1 MDGSLD
7 LQRTGMAGGSGLLLL
22 GKNSGIIIL
31 DNKPREGAYFFPPIC
46 KPNLETRFGDVVTMA
61 PWVVRGWNLTHFFA
75 MKTVF
80 ISYAPFVTLQDHDL
94 LFRCH
99 FGTIVRIVDLNA
111 ENHH

>member
-1 MDGSLD
+1 MEK
-7 LQRTGMAGGSGLLLL
+7 RMAGGSGLLLL

-46 KPNLETRFGDVVTMA
+46 KHNLETRFGDVVTMA

-94 LFRCH
+94 LFRSH

-111 ENHH
+111 ENHR